1 MAKLKV
7 FTDRVNEE
15 RSQLYLNWIYP
26 QQVAA
31 TTSSIPAHRGPVN
44 RKSDVVLLREKEMA
58 ARRVFVSVEN
68 YPRQNWKHAFFS
80 LLDFLIDIQ
89 KPSRINIPSGGDM
102 IYPNLASAVSTQ

>member
-15 RSQLYLNWIYP
+15 RSQLYLNWIY

-89 KPSRINIPSGGDM
+89 KPSRINLPSGGDI
-102 IYPNLASAVSTQ
+102 IYARLTSAVSTQ